1 MEDEHKK
8 TKEEIA
14 ADLEDAHTIEQLLS
28 MVGVGWSIS
37 LNRIRP
43 SWCKGWLETIDISPD
58 EPLDMDYIA
67 DTWGGESIK
76 LRLMND
82 RGKYRGGKVIHI
94 AREPLRHGRP
104 IEHPD
109 DKRSRLERE
118 NRSRDFREE
127 SARLNAAQPKQDN
140 SVFTMLVD
148 VLKDSNASSA
158 EVYKDLL
165 KNQNK
170 QGPMG
175 ISEVVAFA
183 NGLKE
188 LQGVFGDDSKNSGG
202 GDSDDENML
211 GTFVGIL
218 ERAHERDVKR
228 EDRKETRREHE
239 ARRTGSRKRQDP
251 LPGRTGA
258 SVHQIPN
265 PKTTSPEPP
274 LEAAQ
279 DAAPDADDE
288 LALSEELSELDPA
301 EAAEVLGEAFT
312 MMSPEKRAQTMKLLA
327 KLGNVSETAD
337 VISGDG
343 SIEDLADED
352 LADEDPA
359 DEGTILDQRGK
370 PFKQAENKT

>member
-1 MEDEHKK
+1 MSDEHKK

-14 ADLEDAHTIEQLLS
+14 ADLQDANTIEQLLS

-43 SWCKGWLETIDISPD
+43 SWCKGWLETLDISPD

-76 LRLMND
+76 LRLLND
-82 RGKYRGGKVIHI
+82 HGKFKGGKIIHI
-94 AREPLRHGRP
+94 AREPLDHGRP
-104 IEHPD
+104 LEHPA
-109 DKRSRLERE
+109 DKRARLERE
-118 NRSRDFREE
+118 NRAREYREE
-127 SARLNAAQPKQDN
+127 SIRLNAAQPKQDN
-140 SVFTMLVD
+140 SVFTMMID

-158 EVYKDLL
+158 GVYRDLL
-165 KNQNK
+165 KNQSK

-188 LQGVFGDDSKNSGG
+188 LQGVFGDDNKNSGG
-202 GDSDDENML
+202 GDGDDENML

-228 EDRKETRREHE
+228 EDRKDAMRERE

-251 LPGRTGA
+251 LPGRTKPN
-258 SVHQIPN
+258 VHPIREPETAN
-265 PKTTSPEPP
+265 PEPP

-279 DAAPDADDE
+279 DADPDADE
-288 LALSEELSELDPA
+288 EPALSEELSELSPA

-312 MMSPEKRAQTMKLLA
+312 MMSPEKRQQTMQLLA
-327 KLGNVSETAD
+327 KLADVSETAD
-337 VISGDG
+337 IISGDG
-343 SIEDLADED
+343 SIEDLVDEDQADEGD
-352 LADEDPA
+352 
-359 DEGTILDQRGK
+359 GTILDSSGK
-370 PFKQAENKT
+370 PFKQVVPE